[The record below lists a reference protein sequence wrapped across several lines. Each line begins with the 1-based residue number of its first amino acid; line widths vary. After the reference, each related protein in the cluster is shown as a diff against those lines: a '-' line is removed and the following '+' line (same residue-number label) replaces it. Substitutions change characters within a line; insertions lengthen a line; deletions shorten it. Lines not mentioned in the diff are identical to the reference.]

1 MSEVTADVGPKNA
14 IVRGA
19 FAALMK
25 QGLPTLSYD
34 SIAREAGLSR
44 QLVRYHFKDPETL
57 MLSVCDFL
65 SMVYREA
72 LLRSVSQKT
81 QIDRLTVF
89 LDFYF
94 DLLDEEPKP
103 RDDQVYDA
111 LMSLAANSNRIR
123 KNLRHHYTMMG
134 EVISH
139 ELQMSHPN
147 LTLPAARELSYLIV
161 SLMYGHWK
169 MVASLGLNQAHKR
182 AARAAIDRLIRSYI
196 DEESTKLAPG
206 EAWS

>member
-1 MSEVTADVGPKNA
+1 MSEPAADVGPKST

-44 QLVRYHFKDPETL
+44 QLIRYHFKDPETL

-65 SMVYREA
+65 AMLYREA
-72 LLRSVSQKT
+72 LMRSVT
-81 QIDRLTVF
+81 QSTEKDRLNVF

-111 LMSLAANSNRIR
+111 MMSLAANSNRIR
-123 KNLRHHYTMMG
+123 SHLRQQYTMMG

-139 ELQMSHPN
+139 ELQLAHPK

-169 MVASLGLNQAHKR
+169 MVASLGLNQAHKA
-182 AARAAIDRLIRSYI
+182 AARSAIDRLIRSYI
-196 DEESTKLAPG
+196 EESGTKLGPA